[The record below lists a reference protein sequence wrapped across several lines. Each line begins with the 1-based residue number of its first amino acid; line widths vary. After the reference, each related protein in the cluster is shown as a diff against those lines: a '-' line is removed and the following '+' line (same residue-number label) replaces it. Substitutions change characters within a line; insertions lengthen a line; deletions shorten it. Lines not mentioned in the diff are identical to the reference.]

1 MEVQLIKTL
10 FVLQMSFLLLCV
22 DNDIL
27 ASHFSGQIKQ
37 MENNSGLGR
46 MENIL
51 DNPKQ
56 NSLFLFMHHLEN
68 QILNGNITSQL

>member
-22 DNDIL
+22 DDIL
-27 ASHFSGQIKQ
+27 ASHFSGQTKQ

-51 DNPKQ
+51 VNPNQ